1 MILQALKEYYYRK
14 PDLPKFGFEKKEI
27 PYIVVLD
34 ENGEVVNL
42 EITYE
47 GTGEEKRARKFLVPH
62 SVRRTSGIVS
72 NLLWDNPKYA
82 LGIKTKNDDERDE
95 QVSKMHQKFK
105 NEINLLGKQED
116 KGLNALKLFL
126 EKSDKEKLLQK
137 KFAENLKVLLEDEN
151 PLITFRLEGE
161 SDIIANSKI
170 LLNSIIEAYRSS
182 ENIKNLKKF
191 DKAEKT
197 ICLISGE
204 KDIIERL
211 HPSIKGVWRAR
222 SSGANIV
229 SFNSSAYC
237 SYGKE
242 QGNNSPSGIKAVFAY
257 TTALNFL
264 LDKKS
269 QQKIQV
275 GDSFTMIF
283 WAAKKDNLENDFAS
297 FFNIPQKDDPNKGV
311 KTVKALL
318 ESVKSGALSNDDSK
332 TEFYVLGLSPNEARI
347 AVRFFIKDTVRGMSE
362 NIAKHFQD
370 LEIDRPSF
378 ESEFL
383 PLFKLLVSTAVLGES
398 ENIAP
403 HLAGDFMM
411 SVLKGLPYPE
421 TILQA
426 VINRIKAQDYKYKA
440 KNRKAEKAKSE
451 WVISHERV
459 ALIKAYL
466 NRLSRKTQKEE
477 EITVS
482 LNKENTNQ
490 GYVLGRLFATL
501 EKLQGEAQEKPN
513 STIMRYYGTASSSP
527 VAVFSTLMRLHQ
539 HHLNKL
545 SKEKA
550 GRAVYFEKLIGEIQD
565 KIDNSKGYPS
575 YLSLTE
581 QGMFSVGYYQQ
592 RQDFFKPKKEKTETE
607 NKIQGEQEN
616 G

>member
-1 MILQALKEYYYRK
+1 MILQALKEYYDRK
-14 PDLPKFGFEKKEI
+14 PDLPKFGFEDKEI

-34 ENGEVVNL
+34 KNGEVVNL

-47 GTGEEKRARKFLVPH
+47 GTGAGKRAKKFLVPH
-62 SVRRTSGIVS
+62 SVKRTSEIVS
-72 NLLWDNPKYA
+72 NLLWDNPEYA
-82 LGIKTKNDDERDE
+82 LGIKIKSDAERI
-95 QVSKMHQKFK
+95 SKMHQEFK

-126 EKSDKEKLLQK
+126 EKSDKEKLLQE
-137 KFAENLKVLLEDEN
+137 KFAESLKVLLEDTKA
-151 PLITFRLEGE
+151 LITFKLKGE
-161 SDIIANSKI
+161 LDIIAKSKI
-170 LLNSIIEAYRSS
+170 LLNSI
-182 ENIKNLKKF
+182 NIKNLKKF

-197 ICLISGE
+197 TCLISGE
-204 KDIIERL
+204 KDIIEEL
-211 HPSIKGVWRAR
+211 HPSIKEVWGAQ

-237 SYGKE
+237 SYGKK

-275 GDSFTMIF
+275 GDSSTIF
-283 WAAKKDNLENDFAS
+283 WAAKENKLENNFAS
-297 FFNIPQKDDPNKGV
+297 FFNVSSKDNPDKGV
-311 KTVKALL
+311 NAVKALL
-318 ESVKSGALSNDDSK
+318 KSVKGGALSNDDSK
-332 TEFYVLGLSPNEARI
+332 TEFYVLGLSPNAARI

-362 NIAKHFQD
+362 NIARHFQD

-383 PLFKLLVSTAVLGES
+383 PLSKLLASTAVLGKP

-426 VINRIKAQDYKYKA
+426 VINRIKAQDYKA
-440 KNRKAEKAKSE
+440 KNSKAEKAKSE
-451 WVISHERV
+451 WVISHERA

-477 EITVS
+477 ITVS
-482 LNKENTNQ
+482 LNKENTKQ

-501 EKLQGEAQEKPN
+501 EKLQGEAQGKTN

-527 VAVFSTLMRLHQ
+527 VAVFSTLMKLHQ
-539 HHLNKL
+539 HHRNKL

-565 KIDNSKGYPS
+565 KIDNSEGYPS

-592 RQDFFKPKKEKTETE
+592 RQDFFKTKEEKIEAE
-607 NKIQGEQEN
+607 NKIQGE
-616 G
+616 